1 MRMSTYGI
9 PRIIWSLDETDEYIG
24 IPRGCKS
31 SFISLL
37 KDVNLECVYEDK
49 RTPIILTQ
57 RREHVML
64 LADMLRSQTNAHIIT
79 LVGSDSVKKKR
90 LMTESLKSILPK
102 EQLII
107 VATGKYIGEGFDYP
121 RLDTLF
127 FASPIAWKGTLTQYA
142 GRLHREYPEKQ
153 DVIIYDYVDMHIPV
167 LERMYHKRLKAYF
180 QIAYKALASK
190 EEPDKINMIYDSDTF
205 RSAMKKDVEDSK
217 KEILIVC
224 PYVRKK
230 QVNLIFDLLKNP
242 LEREIS
248 IKIITLPIES
258 YKEQELARKNIEILQ
273 TAVNV
278 KFQADIYQKYVI
290 IDNRLV
296 WYGSIGLLDYTS
308 ADDTIMR
315 LESRE
320 LAVELR
326 TESVIE

>member
-57 RREHVML
+57 R
-64 LADMLRSQTNAHIIT
+64 
-79 LVGSDSVKKKR
+79 
-90 LMTESLKSILPK
+90 
-102 EQLII
+102 
-107 VATGKYIGEGFDYP
+107 
-121 RLDTLF
+121 
-127 FASPIAWKGTLTQYA
+127 
-142 GRLHREYPEKQ
+142 
-153 DVIIYDYVDMHIPV
+153 
-167 LERMYHKRLKAYF
+167 KAYF
-180 QIAYKALASK
+180 QIGYKALASK

-205 RSAMKKDVEDSK
+205 RSAMRKDVEDSK

-230 QVNLIFDLLKNP
+230 QINLIFDLLKDP
-242 LEREIS
+242 LGREIL
-248 IKIITLPIES
+248 IKILTLPIKS

-278 KFQADIYQKYVI
+278 TFQADIYQKYII

-296 WYGSIGLLDYTS
+296 WYGSIGLLDYRN

>member
-1 MRMSTYGI
+1 
-9 PRIIWSLDETDEYIG
+9 
-24 IPRGCKS
+24 
-31 SFISLL
+31 
-37 KDVNLECVYEDK
+37 
-49 RTPIILTQ
+49 
-57 RREHVML
+57 
-64 LADMLRSQTNAHIIT
+64 
-79 LVGSDSVKKKR
+79 
-90 LMTESLKSILPK
+90 
-102 EQLII
+102 
-107 VATGKYIGEGFDYP
+107 
-121 RLDTLF
+121 
-127 FASPIAWKGTLTQYA
+127 
-142 GRLHREYPEKQ
+142 
-153 DVIIYDYVDMHIPV
+153 MHIPV

-180 QIAYKALASK
+180 QIGYKALVSK
-190 EEPDKINMIYDSDTF
+190 EKPNKINMIYDSDTF

-242 LEREIS
+242 LAREIS

-258 YKEQELARKNIEILQ
+258 YKEQGSARKNIEILQ

-278 KFQADIYQKYVI
+278 AFQADIYQKYVI